1 MINKNYFGNT
11 PAGEEVYAYT
21 LSNRSGTS
29 VRILDLGGIIQS
41 LWVKDAHGVP
51 ADVVCGYDRVEDYFT
66 ANDYQGALVG
76 RCANRIAGG
85 KFMLDGVE
93 YALAKNDGNNHL
105 HGGMI
110 GFDKRIWNVTES
122 GTERQPMLVLSLVSK
137 DGEEGYPGTLSVKVT
152 YTLTDEGWLSIRYEA
167 MTDKPTVLNLT
178 NHAYFNLHGYGCGD
192 CTGHTLWIDALK
204 INNVDSELIP
214 DGTFLDVAGTPFDF
228 SAPQRIADAINA
240 DHPMIRAANGV
251 DHNFIFAPA
260 PITPVLRATLCDPAS
275 GRCMDVYTDQPC
287 MQVYTGNMIDECD
300 PPFKGG
306 VPRKKHCAICLETQ
320 AMPDSINHEG
330 FTNVVLRPGEVYK
343 RSTVFAFRNE

>member
-1 MINKNYFGNT
+1 MINKNFFGNT

-29 VRILDLGGIIQS
+29 VRILNLGGIIQS

-66 ANDYQGALVG
+66 ANDYQGALIG

-93 YALAKNDGNNHL
+93 YSLAKNDGNNHL

-110 GFDKRIWNVTES
+110 GFDKRIWNATES
-122 GTERQPMLVLSLVSK
+122 GTDNQPSLILSHLSP
-137 DGEEGYPGTLSVKVT
+137 DGDEGYPGTISVTVT
-152 YTLTDEGWLSIRYEA
+152 YTLSLEGYLSITYCA
-167 MTDKPTVLNLT
+167 TTDKTTILNMT
-178 NHAYFNLHGYGCGD
+178 NHSYFNLHGYESCD
-192 CTGHTLWIDALK
+192 CTKHTLWIHAGK
-204 INNVDSELIP
+204 INSVNGDLIP
-214 DGTFLDVAGTPFDF
+214 DGTIQSVIGTPFDLTIACSIEEIISSNYPLI
-228 SAPQRIADAINA
+228 SAC
-240 DHPMIRAANGV
+240 GGL
-251 DHNFIFAPA
+251 DHNYIFPSSGT
-260 PITPVLRATLCDPAS
+260 IKLRASLHDPES
-275 GRCMDVYTDQPC
+275 GRTMHVYTDQPC

-306 VPRKKHCAICLETQ
+306 VPRKKHSAICLETQ